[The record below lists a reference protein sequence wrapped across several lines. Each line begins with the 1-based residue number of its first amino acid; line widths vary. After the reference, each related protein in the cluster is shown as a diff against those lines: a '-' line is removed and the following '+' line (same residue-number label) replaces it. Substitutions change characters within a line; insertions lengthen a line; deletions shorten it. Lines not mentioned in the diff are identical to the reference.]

1 MPKREMT
8 TTLPPIDI
16 SVHTLQPGASIS
28 ACSPQI
34 MADSLSFTL
43 HFQPWLSGQRCPQ
56 AGGGSQSADLFVR
69 LMPFSVR

>member
-1 MPKREMT
+1 MPTCEMLA
-8 TTLPPIDI
+8 TLPLVNM
-16 SVHTLQPGASIS
+16 SVHTLQPDASIS

-56 AGGGSQSADLFVR
+56 AEGGSQSADLFVR